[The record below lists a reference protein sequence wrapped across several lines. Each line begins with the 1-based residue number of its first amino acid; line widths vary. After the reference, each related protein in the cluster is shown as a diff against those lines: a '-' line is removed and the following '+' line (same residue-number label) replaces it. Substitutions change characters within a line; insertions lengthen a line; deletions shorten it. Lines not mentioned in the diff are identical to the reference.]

1 MATEVKVP
9 ELPES
14 VEEATVGEW
23 QKSAGDRVER
33 DENLLDLETDKVV
46 LEVPAVAAG
55 VLAEVKVESGATVT
69 TGDVLAILEEG
80 QEADQKAEESG
91 AAETEKDTG
100 EAEDTGARAAEAE
113 PAQEPAKPEA
123 AAAESAEGGTQEGPV
138 VSPAANKLMAEN
150 DIAARDVQGSGKDGR
165 VTKADVQQALEARK
179 QRSKT
184 PAEDRGPASE
194 PVAPEEESSTVELQ
208 ALGDTGGGR
217 AEQRV
222 PMTRIRAR
230 IAERL
235 LDVSQNTAMLTT
247 FNEVDMQQV
256 ISLRKQYRDKFEQD
270 YEVRL
275 GFMSFFV
282 KAAVEALKRF
292 PIVNA
297 SIDAGDVVYHGYY
310 DIGMAVSSPRG
321 LLVPVL
327 RNADTLS
334 FARIEATIRDFG
346 ARAQTGKIT
355 MDELTGGTFT
365 ITNGGV
371 FGSWLSTPIINPPQ
385 AAILGMHAT
394 KDRPVALDGEIVI
407 RPMMML
413 ALSYDHR
420 LIDGRDAVLFLR
432 TIKELLEDPARL
444 LLQV

>member
-14 VEEATVGEW
+14 VSEATVGEW
-23 QKSAGDRVER
+23 QKSKGDRVER

-46 LEVPAVAAG
+46 LEVPAVADG
-55 VLAEVKVESGATVT
+55 VLSEVKVSQGDTVKA
-69 TGDVLAILEEG
+69 GDVLALL
-80 QEADQKAEESG
+80 EESG
-91 AAETEKDTG
+91 GSESDADY
-100 EAEDTGARAAEAE
+100 DDD
-113 PAQEPAKPEA
+113 
-123 AAAESAEGGTQEGPV
+123 ESAPADAGQQQDKDSGENSGDDDAAIA
-138 VSPAANKLMAEN
+138 SPAAKKLMSEQ
-150 DIAARDVQGSGKDGR
+150 DIAAGDIEGSGKDGR
-165 VTKADVQQALEARK
+165 ITKADVQKAIDSTADATEQGTTDTRDSGDTRQTEGEEQGVTEKADRQALA
-179 QRSKT
+179 
-184 PAEDRGPASE
+184 AI
-194 PVAPEEESSTVELQ
+194 PEERV
-208 ALGDTGGGR
+208 
-217 AEQRV
+217 EQRV

-235 LDVSQNTAMLTT
+235 LEASQNTAILTT

-256 ISLRKQYRDKFEQD
+256 MDIRNRYKDKFEED
-270 YEVRL
+270 HEVRL
-275 GFMSFFV
+275 GIMSFFV

-292 PIVNA
+292 PVVNA
-297 SIDAGDVVYHGYY
+297 SIDEGDIVYHGYY

-327 RNADTLS
+327 RNADQLS
-334 FARIEATIRDFG
+334 YAEVESTIRDFG
-346 ARAQTGKIT
+346 KRAQSGKIT

-371 FGSWLSTPIINPPQ
+371 FGSLLSTPIINPPQ

-394 KDRPVALDGEIVI
+394 NERPVVVDGEIVI
-407 RPMMML
+407 RPIMNL

-432 TIKELLEDPARL
+432 AIKELLEDPARL

>member
-1 MATEVKVP
+1 MATEIKVP

-14 VEEATVGEW
+14 VSEATVGEW
-23 QKSAGDRVER
+23 QKNKGEGVQR

-46 LEVPAVAAG
+46 LEVPAVADG
-55 VLAEVKVESGATVT
+55 VLSQIKVAPGDTVSA
-69 TGDVLAILEEG
+69 GDVLGILDEG
-80 QEADQKAEESG
+80 ATAQDSAGSADS
-91 AAETEKDTG
+91 AETVAADAG
-100 EAEDTGARAAEAE
+100 SDAADLAAEDTGDAQ
-113 PAQEPAKPEA
+113 PA
-123 AAAESAEGGTQEGPV
+123 
-138 VSPAANKLMAEN
+138 SPAAQKLMDEN
-150 DIAARDVQGSGKDGR
+150 DIAAADVKGTGKDKR
-165 VTKADVQQALEARK
+165 ITKADVVAVIEQRQAAPK
-179 QRSKT
+179 P
-184 PAEDRGPASE
+184 PAAAIGAADSDDQDFEQVDRRALAG
-194 PVAPEEESSTVELQ
+194 APQERL
-208 ALGDTGGGR
+208 
-217 AEQRV
+217 EQRV

-256 ISLRKQYRDKFEQD
+256 IDTRKRYKEQFEKSHD
-270 YEVRL
+270 VRL

-310 DIGMAVSSPRG
+310 DIGVAVSSPRG

-327 RNADTLS
+327 RDADQMS
-334 FARIEATIRDFG
+334 YATVESSIRDLG
-346 ARAQTGKIT
+346 QRAQNGKIT
-355 MDELTGGTFT
+355 MDELAGGTFT

-394 KDRPVALDGEIVI
+394 KERAVVVDGEIVV

-420 LIDGRDAVLFLR
+420 LVDGRDAVLFLR

-444 LLQV
+444 LLQI

>member
-14 VEEATVGEW
+14 VSEATVGEW
-23 QKSAGDRVER
+23 QKNKGDKVGR
-33 DENLLDLETDKVV
+33 DENIVDLETDKVV
-46 LEVPAVAAG
+46 LEVPSTSAG
-55 VLAEVKVESGATVT
+55 VLAEIKVQAGDTVKA
-69 TGDVLAILEEG
+69 GDVLAIVEEG
-80 QEADQKAEESG
+80 DGAGSGDDDSDDGDDSDKTEKKEDKAESKSEDDKSDESDD
-91 AAETEKDTG
+91 ADSE
-100 EAEDTGARAAEAE
+100 E
-113 PAQEPAKPEA
+113 PVA
-123 AAAESAEGGTQEGPV
+123 
-138 VSPAANKLMAEN
+138 SPAAKKLMDEN
-150 DIAARDVQGSGKDGR
+150 DIAARDVDGSGKDGR
-165 VTKADVQQALEARK
+165 ITKADVQDAIDNKSSSKSDDKPAAKREDDTKSEREAQAVSEQA
-179 QRSKT
+179 
-184 PAEDRGPASE
+184 DR
-194 PVAPEEESSTVELQ
+194 Q
-208 ALGDTGGGR
+208 ALGEAPTER
-217 AEQRV
+217 TEQRV
-222 PMTRIRAR
+222 PMTRIRQR

-235 LDVSQNTAMLTT
+235 LDASQNTAMLTT

-256 ISLRKQYRDKFEQD
+256 MDLRNQYKDKFEKD
-270 YEVRL
+270 HDVRL

-297 SIDAGDVVYHGYY
+297 SIDEGDIVYHGFY
-310 DIGMAVSSPRG
+310 DIGVAVSSPRG

-327 RNADTLS
+327 RDADQQS
-334 FARIEATIRDFG
+334 YAQVESTIRDLG
-346 ARAQTGKIT
+346 KRAQEGKVT
-355 MDELTGGTFT
+355 MDEMTGGTFT

-371 FGSWLSTPIINPPQ
+371 FGSYLSTPIINPPQ

-394 KDRPVALDGEIVI
+394 KERPVVVDGEIVA

-432 TIKELLEDPARL
+432 TIKELIEDPARL

>member
-14 VEEATVGEW
+14 VSEATVGEW
-23 QKSAGDRVER
+23 QKNKGDSVTR

-46 LEVPAVAAG
+46 LEVPAVANG
-55 VLAEVKVESGATVT
+55 VLAEIKVKAGDIVKS
-69 TGDVLAILEEG
+69 GDVLAILEEG
-80 QEADQKAEESG
+80 ATGGNSSDDDEAKDKKEDKKDEPKKESSKADAS
-91 AAETEKDTG
+91 DD
-100 EAEDTGARAAEAE
+100 EA
-113 PAQEPAKPEA
+113 
-123 AAAESAEGGTQEGPV
+123 SEGDDDAIA
-138 VSPAANKLMAEN
+138 SPAASKMMSEN
-150 DIAARDVQGSGKDGR
+150 DIAARDIKGSGKDGR
-165 VTKADVQQALEARK
+165 ITKGDVQKAIEDKPAGSKSKPEPASKKSSSEADNQTEEADLEA
-179 QRSKT
+179 
-184 PAEDRGPASE
+184 
-194 PVAPEEESSTVELQ
+194 V
-208 ALGDTGGGR
+208 GGAAGGER
-217 AEQRV
+217 IEQRV
-222 PMTRIRAR
+222 PMTRIRQR

-235 LDVSQNTAMLTT
+235 LDASQNTAMLTT
-247 FNEVDMQQV
+247 FNEIDMKSV
-256 ISLRKQYRDKFEQD
+256 MELRNQYKETFEKTH
-270 YEVRL
+270 EVRL

-297 SIDAGDVVYHGYY
+297 SIDEGDIVYHGFY
-310 DIGMAVSSPRG
+310 DIGVAVSSPRG

-327 RNADTLS
+327 RDADQMS
-334 FARIEATIRDFG
+334 YAQVESTIRDLG
-346 ARAQTGKIT
+346 KRAQEGKVKLEE
-355 MDELTGGTFT
+355 MTGGTFT

-371 FGSWLSTPIINPPQ
+371 FGSLLSTPIINPPQ

-394 KDRPVALDGEIVI
+394 NDKPVVVDGEIVI
-407 RPMMML
+407 RPIMQL